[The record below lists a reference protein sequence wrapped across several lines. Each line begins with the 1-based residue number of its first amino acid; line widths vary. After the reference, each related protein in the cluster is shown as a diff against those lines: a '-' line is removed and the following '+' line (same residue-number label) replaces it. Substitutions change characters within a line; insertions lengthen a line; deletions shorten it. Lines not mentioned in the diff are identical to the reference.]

1 MGEDLPGVFGQQTQQ
16 LVFDGGQMDF
26 LLPPI
31 GAAAGVVNFQRAVLV
46 DAGLLVGFLGVI
58 ADPPQGDPK
67 PGQQL
72 LHGEGLGEIV
82 IGAGVQ
88 GGDLVAVLAA
98 GGDDNDGQI
107 APGADFLNEGDA
119 VHIGQA
125 QVQQDHVGAVGQGVH
140 QSARA
145 GFRPVEE
152 IVLGLQGGGD
162 EVADSGVVL
171 HH

>member
-1 MGEDLPGVFGQQTQQ
+1 
-16 LVFDGGQMDF
+16 MDF

-31 GAAAGVVNFQRAVLV
+31 GAAASVVNFQRAVLV